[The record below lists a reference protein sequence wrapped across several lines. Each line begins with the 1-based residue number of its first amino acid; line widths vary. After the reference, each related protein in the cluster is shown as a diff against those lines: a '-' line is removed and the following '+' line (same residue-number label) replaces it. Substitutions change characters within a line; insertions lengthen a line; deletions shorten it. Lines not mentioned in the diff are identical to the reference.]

1 MGRRRPSDEE
11 EMEDG
16 GRPSD
21 ETKGPWDVKKKKK
34 DIRENPPKHV
44 NAVNKL

>member
-21 ETKGPWDVKKKKK
+21 ETKGPWDVKKKK
-34 DIRENPPKHV
+34 RTSEGTHPSM
-44 NAVNKL
+44 